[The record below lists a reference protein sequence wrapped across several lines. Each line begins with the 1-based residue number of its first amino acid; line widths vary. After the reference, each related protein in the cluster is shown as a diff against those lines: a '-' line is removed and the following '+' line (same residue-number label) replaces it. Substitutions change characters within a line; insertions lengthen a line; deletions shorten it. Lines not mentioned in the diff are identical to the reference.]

1 MTIPALLITIIF
13 RKNSPCFGE
22 QMAYATP
29 KNVKTILKEV
39 DEVKAEGL
47 TNYSPAL
54 NMAFDFL
61 YKALKCDL
69 NETLKRLKKHKFS

>member
-1 MTIPALLITIIF
+1 
-13 RKNSPCFGE
+13 
-22 QMAYATP
+22 MAYATP

-39 DEVKAEGL
+39 NKVKAEGI

-61 YKALKCDL
+61 HEALKCDL
-69 NETLKRLKKHKFS
+69 NETLKRFDNHIFLITLIFI